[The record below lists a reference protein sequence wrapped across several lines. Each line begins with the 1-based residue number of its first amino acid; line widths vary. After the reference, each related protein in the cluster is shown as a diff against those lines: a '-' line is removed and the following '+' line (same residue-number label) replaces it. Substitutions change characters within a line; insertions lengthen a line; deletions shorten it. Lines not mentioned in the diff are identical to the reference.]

1 MADQSGDC
9 KSYLQIKSKHILFTK
24 ELARIEK
31 KNPEISRLLCKR
43 IKTDTHTQK
52 QSSQPNLL
60 TAILRNYWF

>member
-31 KNPEISRLLCKR
+31 KIQKSQDFSVRGLR
-43 IKTDTHTQK
+43 QIHTHK
-52 QSSQPNLL
+52 NNLHNQ
-60 TAILRNYWF
+60 IY